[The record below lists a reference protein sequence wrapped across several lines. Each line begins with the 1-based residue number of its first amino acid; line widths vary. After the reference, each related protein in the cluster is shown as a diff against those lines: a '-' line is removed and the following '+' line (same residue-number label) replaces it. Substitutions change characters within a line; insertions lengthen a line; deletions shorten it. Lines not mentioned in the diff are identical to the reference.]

1 MTLHH
6 PVPAVLRAA
15 GTALI
20 LDVAGPGLPTVLHW
34 GADPGDLGDSAQLLL
49 GVRPSWPVA
58 SVDAPVRLRLLPQ
71 QVDGWVGRPGIAGH
85 RDGVPPY
92 LRLALTEPVTV
103 TGVDGEGGRLTVHA
117 HDETVGLTV
126 STTVEMDAFGVV
138 RIRHEIT
145 HTGPGTY
152 VLDEAACL
160 LPVGDEAAEV
170 LDFTGRWARE
180 RSPQRR
186 PLAHGVTARESRRG
200 RTGHDATGLFLV
212 GEPGFGFRHGQ
223 VWAAHAGWSG
233 NHVHYTE
240 RLPEH
245 RPVLGAGELLAPG
258 EIRLAPGH
266 SYRTPWASFAW
277 SGTGMD
283 GLSDR
288 LHRHLRA
295 RPGHPRTSRPV
306 MLNTWEA
313 VYFDHRLDK
322 LTSLAERAA
331 QVGVERFVLDDGWFA
346 GRRDD
351 SAGLGDWTVDPVVWP
366 DGLHPLVDRV
376 KALGMEFGLWVEPE
390 MVNPDSDL
398 ARAHPDWILAAP
410 DRTAPAARNQQVL
423 DLAHPEAY
431 AHIAA
436 HLHALL
442 DAYDIAYLK
451 WDHNRDL
458 LEAVHGGAAGVHAQT
473 QAVYRLLDELR
484 ARHPGV
490 EIESCSSGGA
500 RIDYGIL
507 ERTDRVWASD
517 TNDPVERQRIQRY
530 TGLFVPPELMG
541 SHVGAAT
548 AHTTGRTS
556 PLSIRLATAL
566 FGHAGIEWD
575 ITRCTEEELDRLTR
589 WTGLYKRLRPLLH
602 NGRTVRVD
610 HPDPSAY
617 LHGVVSDDQRHGV
630 FALLQAESSEGSVA
644 ARLRLPGLDPD
655 TTYTAAVCQDFQA
668 PSSHPSTAV
677 PWITKGSVRASGAVL
692 ATVGLAA
699 PLLDPEQCLVIELRA
714 E

>member
-34 GADPGDLGDSAQLLL
+34 GADPGDLGDTAQLLL
-49 GVRPSWPVA
+49 GLRPSWPVA

-85 RDGVPPY
+85 RDGVPPH

-103 TGVDGEGGRLTVHA
+103 TGVDGEGGRLAVRS

-126 STTVEMDAFGVV
+126 STIVEMDAFGVV
-138 RIRHEIT
+138 RLRHEIT
-145 HTGPGTY
+145 NTGPGMY
-152 VLDEAACL
+152 VLGEAACL

-186 PLAHGVTARESRRG
+186 PLAHGVTTRESRRG

-223 VWAAHAGWSG
+223 VWAVHASWSG

-266 SYRTPWASFAW
+266 AYRTPWVSFAW
-277 SGTGMD
+277 SGAGMD

-288 LHRHLRA
+288 LHLHLRA
-295 RPGHPRTSRPV
+295 RPGHPKTSRPV

-322 LTSLAERAA
+322 LTALAERAA

-398 ARAHPDWILAAP
+398 ARAHSDWILAAP
-410 DRTAPAARNQQVL
+410 DRAAPAARNQQVL

-431 AHIAA
+431 AHIAT

-442 DAYDIAYLK
+442 DEYDIAYLK

-458 LEAVHGGAAGVHAQT
+458 LEAVHAGTAGVHAQT
-473 QAVYRLLDELR
+473 QAVYRLLDDLR

-507 ERTDRVWASD
+507 ERTDRIWASD
-517 TNDPVERQRIQRY
+517 TNDPIERQRIQRY

-556 PLSIRLATAL
+556 PLQIRLATAL

-575 ITRCTEEELDRLTR
+575 ITTCTEEELDHLTA
-589 WTGLYKRLRPLLH
+589 WTALYKRLRPLLH

-617 LHGVVSDDQRHGV
+617 LHGVVSDDERHAV

-644 ARLRLPGLDPD
+644 ARLRLPGLAPD
-655 TTYTAAVCQDFQA
+655 TTYTVAVCQDFQA
-668 PSSHPSTAV
+668 PASHPSTAV
-677 PWITKGSVRASGAVL
+677 PWITTGSVRASGAAL

-699 PLLDPEQCLVIELRA
+699 PLLDPEQCLVLELRA